1 MAWKPLPLSSLLK
14 KETQVLIKNYRN
26 NPELRKSFNELARK
40 TFDIDFEDWYQNG
53 YWGENYDPYSI
64 VMDGKIVSN
73 VSVNHMEFLQNGER
87 KYFIQLGTVMTD
99 ESYRNRG
106 FIRQI
111 MDEIERDYEK
121 KSDGFFLFANDSVLD
136 FYPKFGFRKSE
147 EFQYHKKLAAV
158 SAAGPRTIGQIPM
171 RGKTAWTLL
180 EDAIRKS
187 IPHSLFEM
195 VNNRELI
202 LFYVTKYMQENV
214 YYHKELDA
222 YVIAEIKNGNLLLHN
237 IFAPGPVEIGQIVKS
252 FGNGIRQ
259 VRLGFTPMDCGDYT
273 EEPLKEE
280 DCTLFVKGKGFESF
294 ALDKLMFPTLAHA

>member
-1 MAWKPLPLSSLLK
+1 MI
-14 KETQVLIKNYRN
+14 IKNYRN
-26 NPELRKSFNELARK
+26 DPVLRKSFNELAGK

-64 VMDGKIVSN
+64 VMDEKVISN
-73 VSVNHMEFLQNGER
+73 VSVNHMEFLWHGER

-111 MDEIERDYEK
+111 MDEIERNYK
-121 KSDGFFLFANDSVLD
+121 KKTDGFFLFANDSVLD
-136 FYPKFGFRKSE
+136 FYPKFGFRKLV
-147 EFQYHKKLAAV
+147 EFQYSQKIAA
-158 SAAGPRTIGQIPM
+158 SAAGQKTVKQIPM

-180 EDAIRKS
+180 EKAIQKS
-187 IPHSLFEM
+187 IPHGSFEM

-214 YYHKELDA
+214 YYHKELNA
-222 YVIAEIKNGNLLLHN
+222 YVIAEIEDGSLLLHN
-237 IFAPGPVEIGQIVKS
+237 IFSPDPVDIGQIVKS
-252 FGNGIRQ
+252 FGDGIRQ
-259 VRLGFTPMDCGDYT
+259 VRLGFTPVDCEDYT

-294 ALDKLMFPTLAHA
+294 ELDKLMFPTLAHA

>member
-1 MAWKPLPLSSLLK
+1 M
-14 KETQVLIKNYRN
+14 VIKNYRN
-26 NPELRKSFNELARK
+26 DPVLRKSFNELAGK

-64 VMDGKIVSN
+64 VMDGKVVSN
-73 VSVNHMEFLQNGER
+73 VSVNHMEFLWHGER

-111 MDEIERDYEK
+111 MEEIERDHGQR
-121 KSDGFFLFANDSVLD
+121 SDGFFLFANDSVLD
-136 FYPKFGFRKSE
+136 FYPKFGFQKSE
-147 EFQYHKKLAAV
+147 EFQYCKKLSAA
-158 SAAGPRTIGQIPM
+158 SAAGPRTIEQIPM
-171 RGKTAWTLL
+171 RDKAAWALL

-187 IPHSLFEM
+187 IPHGSFEM

-222 YVIAEIKNGNLLLHN
+222 YVIAEIEDGSLLLHN
-237 IFAPGPVEIGQIVKS
+237 IFSPGPVEIEQIVKS
-252 FGNGIRQ
+252 FGSGIRQ
-259 VRLGFTPMDCGDYT
+259 VRLGFTPVNCGGYT
-273 EEPLKEE
+273 GEPLKEE
-280 DCTLFVKGKGFESF
+280 DCTLFLKGKGFERF
-294 ALDKLMFPTLAHA
+294 ASDRPMFPTLAHA

>member
-1 MAWKPLPLSSLLK
+1 M
-14 KETQVLIKNYRN
+14 VIKNYRN
-26 NPELRKSFNELARK
+26 DPVLRKSFNELAGK

-64 VMDGKIVSN
+64 VMDGKVVSN
-73 VSVNHMEFLQNGER
+73 VSVNHMEFLWHGER

-111 MDEIERDYEK
+111 MEEIERDYEK

-147 EFQYHKKLAAV
+147 EFQYSQKFTATAA
-158 SAAGPRTIGQIPM
+158 SAAGQKTVEQIPM
-171 RGKTAWTLL
+171 RGKAAWALL
-180 EDAIRKS
+180 EDAIRKG
-187 IPHSLFEM
+187 IPHSSFEM

-222 YVIAEIKNGNLLLHN
+222 YVIAEIEGGSLLLHN
-237 IFAPGPVEIGQIVKS
+237 IFSPGPVDIGQIVKS
-252 FGNGIRQ
+252 FGHGIRQ
-259 VRLGFTPMDCGDYT
+259 VRLGFTPVNRGGYT

-294 ALDKLMFPTLAHA
+294 ELDKLMFPTLAHA